1 MHTVIHKMSRLQK
14 KTTIVATEIVEKQIE
29 EMESAPQEVYEA
41 QHPALAYLSQV
52 KAAAAEEPDHLEKYV
67 EVDPYNK
74 A

>member
-1 MHTVIHKMSRLQK
+1 MSRLQRE
-14 KTTIVATEIVEKQIE
+14 TAMVATEVVEKQIE

-41 QHPALAYLSQV
+41 QHPALAYLKDV
-52 KAAAAEEPDHLEKYV
+52 KAAAVEPDHLDKYV